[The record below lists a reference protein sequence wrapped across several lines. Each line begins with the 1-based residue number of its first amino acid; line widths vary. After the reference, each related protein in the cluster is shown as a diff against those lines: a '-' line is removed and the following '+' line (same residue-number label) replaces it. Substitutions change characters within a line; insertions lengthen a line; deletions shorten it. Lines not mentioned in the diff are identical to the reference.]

1 MYDSSMKS
9 ETVPLAMPKDLL
21 SEVRRTSKQTGLSMA
36 DTMRQSMKLGLHKL
50 VEQLG
55 EVGRITNVDA
65 LPDAVLE
72 KIYSRPERD
81 EQGLNRWVRA
91 QATGDRD

>member
-21 SEVRRTSKQTGLSMA
+21 REIRRTSKQVGLSMA

-50 VEQLG
+50 IEQLG
-55 EVGRITNVDA
+55 ENRRITNIDP
-65 LPDAVLE
+65 LPDAVLD

-81 EQGLNRWVRA
+81 EPGLNRWVRA
-91 QATGDRD
+91 QATGGRD